1 LLNTF
6 LSKITLYA
14 ASLDSNY
21 TACRKNLIM
30 VISSSHN
37 YSKSDFDI
45 VNINTANKINVKRF
59 TQNGQI
65 QIYQSSYRGSYPS
78 IIRDSLR
85 NAALGRKVLLIQ
97 FMKGGVKQGVDN
109 AVKLCGNLTW
119 VRSSH
124 SYDEYNQE
132 EIENN
137 KNLKQSIHE
146 STLEL
151 WDFCKKELVS
161 GQNDQIIL
169 DEIFLAIEM
178 KIIDKDELIS
188 TLENRFIS
196 GDVILTGTYIPKDLF
211 LMANQITELRS

>member
-1 LLNTF
+1 M
-6 LSKITLYA
+6 A
-14 ASLDSNY
+14 
-21 TACRKNLIM
+21 
-30 VISSSHN
+30 ISSSPK
-37 YSKSDFDI
+37 YSKSNLDV
-45 VNINTANKINVKRF
+45 VNINTANKINGKRF

-97 FMKGGVKQGVDN
+97 FMRGGVKQGIDN

-124 SYDEYNQE
+124 SYDQHNSE

-137 KNLKQSIHE
+137 KNLKKSIHE
-146 STLEL
+146 STTEL
-151 WDFCKKELVS
+151 WNFCKRELQS
-161 GQNDQIIL
+161 GENDQIIL
-169 DEIFLAIEM
+169 DEIFLAIDM
-178 KIIDKDELIS
+178 KFIDKDDLIS

-196 GDVILTGTYIPKDLF
+196 GDVILTGTYIPKDL
-211 LMANQITELRS
+211 LLIANQITELRS

>member
-1 LLNTF
+1 
-6 LSKITLYA
+6 
-14 ASLDSNY
+14 
-21 TACRKNLIM
+21 M
-30 VISSSHN
+30 VISSSN
-37 YSKSDFDI
+37 SYSKSNLDVVKI
-45 VNINTANKINVKRF
+45 STANKNNLKRF
-59 TQNGQI
+59 KQNGQI

-124 SYDEYNQE
+124 SFDQYNSE

-137 KNLKQSIHE
+137 KNLKQSVYD
-146 STLEL
+146 STYEL
-151 WDFCKKELVS
+151 WNFCKKELLS
-161 GQNDQIIL
+161 GKNDQIIL

-178 KIIDKDELIS
+178 KIIDKDDLIS

-196 GDVILTGTYIPKDLF
+196 GDVILTGTCIPKDLL

>member
-1 LLNTF
+1 MQCKKIQIILYIEKK
-6 LSKITLYA
+6 SKIMA
-14 ASLDSNY
+14 
-21 TACRKNLIM
+21 
-30 VISSSHN
+30 ISSFNSN
-37 YSKSDFDI
+37 PKINPDI
-45 VNINTANKINVKRF
+45 VKISPANTINLKRF

-85 NAALGRKVLLIQ
+85 NAALGRKVLLVQ
-97 FMKGGVKQGVDN
+97 LMKGGVKQGVDN

-124 SYDEYNQE
+124 SFDQYHFE

-137 KNLKQSIHE
+137 NNLKKSIYE
-146 STLEL
+146 STYEL
-151 WDFCKKELVS
+151 WNFCKEELIS
-161 GQNDQIIL
+161 GKNDQVIL
-169 DEIFLAIEM
+169 DEIFLAIKM
-178 KIIDKDELIS
+178 KIINKDDLIS

-196 GDVILTGTYIPKDLF
+196 GDVILTGTDIPKDLS

>member
-1 LLNTF
+1 M
-6 LSKITLYA
+6 A
-14 ASLDSNY
+14 
-21 TACRKNLIM
+21 
-30 VISSSHN
+30 ISSSHR
-37 YSKSDFDI
+37 YYKSNLDVVD
-45 VNINTANKINVKRF
+45 INTANKINVKKF
-59 TQNGQI
+59 AQNGQI
-65 QIYQSSYRGSYPS
+65 QNYQSSYRGSYPS

-97 FMKGGVKQGVDN
+97 FMKGGVKQGINN

-124 SYDEYNQE
+124 SFDQYDSET
-132 EIENN
+132 ILNN
-137 KNLKQSIHE
+137 KNLKKSIHE

-151 WDFCKKELVS
+151 WNFCKKELQS
-161 GQNDQIIL
+161 GENDQIIL

-178 KIIDKDELIS
+178 KIIEKDDLIS

-196 GDVILTGTYIPKDLF
+196 GDVILTGTDIPKDLL

>member
-1 LLNTF
+1 
-6 LSKITLYA
+6 
-14 ASLDSNY
+14 
-21 TACRKNLIM
+21 M
-30 VISSSHN
+30 VISSSHT
-37 YSKSDFDI
+37 YSKSNLDV
-45 VNINTANKINVKRF
+45 VNINTANKIKGKRY

-97 FMKGGVKQGVDN
+97 FMRGGVNQGIDN

-124 SYDEYNQE
+124 SFDQYNSE

-146 STLEL
+146 STFEL
-151 WDFCKKELVS
+151 WNFCKQKLQS
-161 GQNDQIIL
+161 GEYEQVIL
-169 DEIFLAIEM
+169 DEIFLAIDM
-178 KIIDKDELIS
+178 KIVDKDDLIS

-196 GDVILTGTYIPKDLF
+196 GDVILTGTDIPKDLL